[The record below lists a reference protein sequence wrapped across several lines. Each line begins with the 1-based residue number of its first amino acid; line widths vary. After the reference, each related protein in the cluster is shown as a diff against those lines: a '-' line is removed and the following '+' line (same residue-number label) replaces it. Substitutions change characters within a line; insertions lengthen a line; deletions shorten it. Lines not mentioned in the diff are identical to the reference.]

1 MWDCWCAP
9 RDRCIYI
16 CTNRFDTDHIMQAS
30 AWMKMNK
37 RVNVYS
43 TCAGADD
50 LSTDASFGNFKLRWT
65 LTTFHTQSNSI
76 FWHFNVWN
84 TQQQSICIYVFLK
97 IQSMTYFSSA
107 TAKHSSRTRI
117 SSSCFQSCK
126 LPPLHE
132 CRDLGVRSRLST
144 MCPNETTICL
154 SSRIHTWRFLHH
166 PFLHIPISLPP
177 PFRWFDFSFSVQ
189 NNKMKWRELS
199 LREKINKWPNTK
211 WLQLARIFADFKR
224 FTHNSLAAIFSMVKS
239 NLNLRFRTNKNVT
252 RKKKIEVYVRVAH
265 INESQPAIER
275 AREKKSLKFFF
286 LFLFQPT
293 LTMYLS
299 VIHSVYLS

>member
-30 AWMKMNK
+30 AWMKKNK
-37 RVNVYS
+37 RVYVYS

-76 FWHFNVWN
+76 FWHFNEWN
-84 TQQQSICIYVFLK
+84 TQQQSICIYVILK

-177 PFRWFDFSFSVQ
+177 RSVGSIFLFPF
-189 NNKMKWRELS
+189 KTIKWSDGNFLCG
-199 LREKINKWPNTK
+199 EKINKWPNTK
-211 WLQLARIFADFKR
+211 WLKLARIFAVSKR
-224 FTHNSLAAIFSMVKS
+224 FTHNS
-239 NLNLRFRTNKNVT
+239 
-252 RKKKIEVYVRVAH
+252 
-265 INESQPAIER
+265 
-275 AREKKSLKFFF
+275 
-286 LFLFQPT
+286 
-293 LTMYLS
+293 
-299 VIHSVYLS
+299 